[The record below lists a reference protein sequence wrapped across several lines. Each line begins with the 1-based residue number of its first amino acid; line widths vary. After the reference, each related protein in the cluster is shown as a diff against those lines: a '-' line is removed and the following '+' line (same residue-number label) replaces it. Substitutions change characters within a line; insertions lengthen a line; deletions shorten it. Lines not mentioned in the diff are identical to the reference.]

1 MTSGAS
7 SERAVARTG
16 LTQSAAALISTLALH
31 GDGERVARLL
41 ARHPH
46 ASFSAAAVDASG
58 RTPLHYAVADA
69 AAAAAIAARS
79 PALQGVA
86 DLAGLTP
93 LHHAVLA
100 ARLDVLRAL
109 LAAPLAPVNL
119 ATADAPARA
128 ALHLAAAHAHADA
141 LALLLDAGALVGLPD
156 ARGGT
161 PLHYVAA
168 AAHAPDAA
176 VQACVALLLER
187 GAFLDARDEAGE
199 TPLHWAAR
207 TASRAGVRALLDAG
221 ADPGAVST
229 DGESPLVTA
238 GVAKRSA
245 AIAAD
250 AAELDRATHCEAAL
264 TDAHQRIAA
273 AAKKHGTGAGDASA
287 RFSFPRYAFV

>member
-1 MTSGAS
+1 MTSAS
-7 SERAVARTG
+7 ASHRTTAP
-16 LTQSAAALISTLALH
+16 LTLRPAAALISTLALH

-46 ASFSAAAVDASG
+46 ATFSPSAVDASG

-69 AAAAAIAARS
+69 VAAAAIAARA
-79 PALQGVA
+79 PALLAVA
-86 DLAGLTP
+86 DAAGLTP
-93 LHHAVLA
+93 LHHAA
-100 ARLDVLRAL
+100 ALGRLDVLRAL
-109 LAAPLAPVNL
+109 LAAGAPPNL
-119 ATADAPARA
+119 ATADAAARGA
-128 ALHLAAAHAHADA
+128 VHLAAAHAHADA
-141 LALLLDAGALVGLPD
+141 VAVLLDAGALVGLAD

-168 AAHAPDAA
+168 AVAAPDAA

-187 GAFLDARDEAGE
+187 GAFVDARDEAGE

-207 TASRAGVRALLDAG
+207 TASRAGVRLLLDAG
-221 ADPGAVST
+221 ADPGAASN
-229 DGESPLVTA
+229 DNESPLLVA

-250 AAELDRATHCEAAL
+250 AAELDRATHCEATLADAL
-264 TDAHQRIAA
+264 QRIAA
-273 AAKKHGTGAGDASA
+273 AAKKQGGAVDAAA